1 MKIQYTR
8 SAGLPGLF
16 RSCELDT
23 EKLPADLAKR
33 LKDLLEQSGFDRSVA
48 LVDPKGRDKQQFT
61 LRIKRR
67 GKPIDITVDASQVP
81 DNARELLRLLEEH
94 AKPGLL

>member
-8 SAGLPGLF
+8 SAGLSGML

-23 EKLPADLAKR
+23 AALPADLALR
-33 LKDLLEQSGFDRSVA
+33 LKDLVDKSGFDKSIE

-67 GKPIDITVDASQVP
+67 GKAIDVTIDASQVP
-81 DNARELLRLLEEH
+81 ETARALLKLLDEH
-94 AKPGLL
+94 AKPGLP